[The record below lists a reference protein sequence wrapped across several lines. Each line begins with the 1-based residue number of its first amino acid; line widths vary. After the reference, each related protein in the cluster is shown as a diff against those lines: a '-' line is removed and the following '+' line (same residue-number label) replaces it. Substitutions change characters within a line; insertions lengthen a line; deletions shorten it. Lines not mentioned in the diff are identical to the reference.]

1 MTAPLRRRALV
12 ELAFV
17 ALFAALS
24 CAMTWPWVARVA
36 DAVPDRGD
44 PYLLSWVLAWDFHQ
58 IFRAPLRLF
67 DANLFYPLRHSLAF
81 SNDLLGVF
89 LPLFWLPLLGLGP
102 VAVYNVSALTGFAF
116 TGYAVFRL
124 ARTVTDCPRAAILG
138 SLAFTFLPGRFLHD
152 GHLQLLWAG
161 WAALLLESAI
171 LFFRSP
177 TRGRAFW
184 MGAWFVLNALT
195 DVYWLLLTLVPI
207 AATCAILAHARA
219 AGKKTLL
226 RAGSAFFLASVALLP
241 FLLPYERAAR
251 ENGFERSAGE
261 NHYMSAVPEDWL
273 AVNPA
278 VRLYRNVLTRRPPSG
293 ERALFPGFGI
303 LLLAAAALVPRR
315 PAERAA
321 PSPPDK
327 RMDTAVR
334 LLDAAAIASAC
345 AAALAFAFWPGEG
358 TTSVR
363 HASTA
368 LLAGAAAF
376 GVRLWLRLPRFPGG
390 AARGG
395 WRDVLRT
402 TPRPELHV
410 AGAWVV
416 LGFLDSLGMN
426 TPYHRL
432 LWKFVLPYR
441 AMRVPA
447 RAEFVAA
454 LGLCLLAAAGAR
466 RWLQATRRPAALF
479 TLLGVALLAEL
490 RVAPIALLPAEV
502 EVPGVYRW
510 LARTPMTGGV
520 VELPM
525 GFGSH
530 NFLYTLRAADHWR
543 PLVDGTSGF
552 QPAFERRLEEASER
566 DPIPAGWMAELEAVP
581 VSFLV
586 VHRATLSPPEASA
599 LDVFL
604 KSESRENRLRF
615 VARFP
620 AAGPED
626 EVYAVVKTEPRIL
639 SRTPS
644 SAPR

>member
-1 MTAPLRRRALV
+1 MSAPLRRRALP
-12 ELAFV
+12 ELAV
-17 ALFAALS
+17 SALFAALS

-58 IFRAPLRLF
+58 VFRAPLRLF
-67 DANLFYPLRHSLAF
+67 DANIFYPLRHSLAF

-102 VAVYNVSALTGFAF
+102 VAVYNVSALAGFAF

-161 WAALLLESAI
+161 WAALLLESEI

-184 MGAWFVLNALT
+184 MGTCFVLNALT
-195 DVYWLLLTLVPI
+195 DVYWLLLTLVPV
-207 AATCAILAHARA
+207 AVTCAILAYARP
-219 AGKKTLL
+219 AGRKTLL
-226 RAGSAFFLASVALLP
+226 RAAAAFFLAGVALLP
-241 FLLPYERAAR
+241 FLMPYARAAR
-251 ENGFERSAGE
+251 ENGFERGAGE
-261 NHYMSAVPEDWL
+261 NNFMSAVPADWL
-273 AVNPA
+273 AINPA
-278 VRLYRNVLTRRPPSG
+278 VRLYRNVLTRRPPTG

-303 LLLAAAALVPRR
+303 LLLAAAAFVPHRR
-315 PAERAA
+315 APDAA
-321 PSPPDK
+321 PSPPDG
-327 RMDTAVR
+327 RVDSVVR
-334 LLDAAAIASAC
+334 LLDAAAITAVG
-345 AAALAFAFWPGEG
+345 AAVLAFAFWPGEG

-368 LLAGAAAF
+368 LLAAAVAL
-376 GVRLWLRLPRFPGG
+376 GVRLWLRLPRLSAG
-390 AARGG
+390 AARRG
-395 WRDVLRT
+395 WREVLRT
-402 TPRPELHV
+402 TSRPELHV
-410 AGAWVV
+410 AVAWVV
-416 LGFLDSLGMN
+416 LGFLDSLGMH

-432 LWKFVLPYR
+432 LWKFILPYR

-454 LGLCLLAAAGAR
+454 LGLSLLAAAGAHR
-466 RWLQATRRPAALF
+466 LLRATRRPAALF
-479 TLLGVALLAEL
+479 ALLGIALLAEL
-490 RVAPIALLPAEV
+490 RVAPIPLVSAEV
-502 EVPGVYRW
+502 RVPEVYRW

-566 DPIPAGWMAELEAVP
+566 NPIPGPWLNALEAVP

-586 VHRATLSPPEASA
+586 VHRATLSPAEASA

-604 KSESRENRLRF
+604 KSGARDNRLRF

-620 AAGPED
+620 AAGPDD
-626 EVYAVVKTEPRIL
+626 EVYAVV
-639 SRTPS
+639 RT
-644 SAPR
+644 R

>member
-1 MTAPLRRRALV
+1 MIAPLRRRALP
-12 ELAFV
+12 ELAV
-17 ALFAALS
+17 ATLFAALS

-58 IFRAPLRLF
+58 VFRAPLHLF
-67 DANLFYPLRHSLAF
+67 DANIFYPLRHSLAF

-102 VAVYNVSALTGFAF
+102 VAVYGVSALAGFAF

-138 SLAFTFLPGRFLHD
+138 SLAFTFLPGRFLHA

-161 WAALLLESAI
+161 WAALLLESVI
-171 LFFRSP
+171 LFFRFP

-184 MGAWFVLNALT
+184 MGACFVLNALT
-195 DVYWLLLTLVPI
+195 DVYWLLLTLVPV
-207 AATCAILAHARA
+207 AVACAILAHARA
-219 AGKKTLL
+219 AGKKTRR
-226 RAGSAFFLASVALLP
+226 RAAFAFFFAGIALLP
-241 FLLPYERAAR
+241 FLMPYARAAR
-251 ENGFERSAGE
+251 ENDFERSAGE
-261 NHYMSAVPEDWL
+261 NNYMSAVPQDWI
-273 AVNPA
+273 AINPA
-278 VRLYRNVLTRRPPSG
+278 VRLYRKLLTRRPPSE

-303 LLLAAAALVPRR
+303 LLLATAALVPGH
-315 PAERAA
+315 RAAANA

-327 RMDTAVR
+327 RMDAVVR
-334 LLDAAAIASAC
+334 LLDAGAIASSCGAVV
-345 AAALAFAFWPGEG
+345 AFAFWPGEG

-363 HASTA
+363 HAGIA

-376 GVRLWLRLPRFPGG
+376 GVRLWLRLPRFPGS

-395 WRDVLRT
+395 WREVLRT
-402 TPRPELHV
+402 TSQPELHV

-416 LGFLDSLGMN
+416 LGFLDSLGMH
-426 TPYHRL
+426 TPYHRV

-447 RAEFVAA
+447 RAQFVAA
-454 LGLCLLAAAGAR
+454 LGLSLLAAAGAR
-466 RWLQATRRPAALF
+466 RLLRAMRRPSALF
-479 TLLGVALLAEL
+479 ALLGIALLAEL
-490 RVAPIALLPAEV
+490 RVAPIPLVSAEV
-502 EVPGVYRW
+502 RAPEVYRW
-510 LARTPMTGGV
+510 LARTPMAGGV

-552 QPAFERRLEEASER
+552 QPAFERRLEEMSSRA
-566 DPIPAGWMAELEAVP
+566 PIPLEWMTALEAVP

-586 VHRATLSPPEASA
+586 VHRATLGPAEASA
-599 LDVFL
+599 LDAFL
-604 KSESRENRLRF
+604 KSESGENRLRF
-615 VARFP
+615 VAHFP
-620 AAGPED
+620 AAGPDD
-626 EVYAVVKTEPRIL
+626 EVYAVVKIR
-639 SRTPS
+639 
-644 SAPR
+644 